1 MRFIMKRRVSR
12 SSWGDLVLLLFLIAF
27 TFVMM
32 LPLIFAVG
40 HSLKPNDELWMFPPR
55 FLPISPTLQHYRDLF
70 VLISDTW
77 VPMSRYIFN
86 TVFISVVGTGGH
98 VIVASMAAYPLSRY
112 RFPGSKFTFVII
124 RASLMFT
131 GAVVGVPAY
140 LIFNSLGLVDT
151 YWAWLLPAF
160 ASTLGLYLM
169 KQFMDQM
176 IPMEILESA
185 DIDGASEWRKFWMLV
200 MPMVKPAWLTLVIF
214 EFRNLWM
221 TGDSVYVYTEELK
234 TLSFALGQVGAGGLA
249 RQGVAAAITV
259 IMMIVPLAVFIFAQS
274 NVMETMASSGMK
286 G

>member
-1 MRFIMKRRVSR
+1 
-12 SSWGDLVLLLFLIAF
+12 
-27 TFVMM
+27 MM

-40 HSLKPNDELWMFPPR
+40 NSLKPNDELWLFPPR
-55 FLPISPTLQHYRDLF
+55 FLPINPTFQHYRSLF

-98 VIVASMAAYPLSRY
+98 VIIASMAAYPLSRY

-124 RASLMFT
+124 RSSLMFT
-131 GAVVGVPAY
+131 GAVVGVPAF
-140 LIFNSLGLVDT
+140 LVFNAMGIIDT
-151 YWAWLLPAF
+151 YLAWLLPAF
-160 ASTLGLYLM
+160 AATLGLYLM

-176 IPMEILESA
+176 VPMEILESA

-200 MPMVKPAWLTLVIF
+200 MPMVKPAWLTLIIF

-249 RQGVAAAITV
+249 RAGVAGAISV
-259 IMMIVPLAVFIFAQS
+259 IMMVVPLAVFIFAQS

>member
-1 MRFIMKRRVSR
+1 MKRRVSR
-12 SSWGDLVLLLFLIAF
+12 SSGGDLTLLIFLTLFTA
-27 TFVMM
+27 VMM
-32 LPLIFAVG
+32 LPLIYAIG
-40 HSLKPNDELWMFPPR
+40 HSMKPNDELWLFPPR
-55 FLPISPTLQHYRDLF
+55 FFPIRPTFDHYRSLF
-70 VLISDTW
+70 ILIGDTW

-86 TVFISVVGTGGH
+86 TVLISVVGTGGH
-98 VIVASMAAYPLSRY
+98 VVIASMAAYPLSRY
-112 RFPGSKFTFVII
+112 RFPGSQFAFVVI

-140 LIFNSLGLVDT
+140 LIFNTIGLIDT

-185 DIDGASEWRKFWMLV
+185 DIDGASEWRKFWALV
-200 MPMVKPAWLTLVIF
+200 MPMVKPAWLTLIIF
-214 EFRNLWM
+214 EFRGLWM
-221 TGDSVYVYTEELK
+221 TGDSVYVYSEELK
-234 TLSFALGQVGAGGLA
+234 TLSFALNQITQGGLA
-249 RQGVAAAITV
+249 RAGVGAAVTV

-274 NVMETMASSGMK
+274 NVMETMATSGMK

>member
-1 MRFIMKRRVSR
+1 MI
-12 SSWGDLVLLLFLIAF
+12 
-27 TFVMM
+27 

-40 HSLKPNDELWMFPPR
+40 ESFKPNDEIWMFPPQ
-55 FLPISPTLQHYRDLF
+55 FLPNNPTLVHYRSLF
-70 VLISDTW
+70 ALMGDTW

-98 VIVASMAAYPLSRY
+98 VIIASMAAYPLSRY
-112 RFPGSKFTFVII
+112 RFPGSKFIFVII

-131 GAVVGVPAY
+131 GVVVAVPAF
-140 LIFNSLGLVDT
+140 LIFNQLRIIDT
-151 YWAWLLPAF
+151 YWSWLLPAF

-176 IPMEILESA
+176 VPMEILESA

-200 MPMVKPAWLTLVIF
+200 MPMVKPAWLTLIIF

-221 TGDSVYVYTEELK
+221 LGDSVYVYTEELK
-234 TLSFALGQVGAGGLA
+234 TLSFALGQIGAGGLA
-249 RQGVAAAITV
+249 RQGVSAAITV
-259 IMMIVPLAVFIFAQS
+259 IMMAVPLTVFIFAQS